1 MNRTATFLLAGI
13 GNYYL
18 TTLAIWLGH
27 WSSHFPSS
35 PTYGFHAGGHHS
47 LYPDSKTS
55 LSDKFLYGSGRHDS
69 LFALLPTLLMQA
81 GVLVAL
87 THGWLRMEPLFE
99 TAVIAAG
106 VSSVRAQFHTGRAA
120 LNCFAWFRRARR
132 IHFSHHDGD
141 VNFM

>member
-1 MNRTATFLLAGI
+1 MNRTATFFLAGV

-18 TTLAIWLGH
+18 TTLTIWLGH

-35 PTYGFHAGGHHS
+35 PTYGFHVGGHHS

-81 GVLVAL
+81 GVLAVL
-87 THGWLRMEPLFE
+87 TRGWLRLGLLLEMGDRRRLKFGTCPVSHWPQRAEPIR
-99 TAVIAAG
+99 V
-106 VSSVRAQFHTGRAA
+106 VSASATHP
-120 LNCFAWFRRARR
+120 
-132 IHFSHHDGD
+132 
-141 VNFM
+141 